1 MGKARKNFIA
11 MCNIIAIDAPSCG
24 DGSSLPVW
32 QSDVILSIIAILS
45 CGVFL
50 RNKILEQIVVK
61 YLIVSSCR
69 REPVI

>member
-1 MGKARKNFIA
+1 MAPNV
-11 MCNIIAIDAPSCG
+11 CNIIAIDAPSCG

-32 QSDVILSIIAILS
+32 LSDVILSIIANLS
-45 CGVFL
+45 CGIFL

-61 YLIVSSCR
+61 YLIMSSCL

>member
-1 MGKARKNFIA
+1 MAPNV
-11 MCNIIAIDAPSCG
+11 CNIIDIDATSCG

-45 CGVFL
+45 CGIFL

>member
-1 MGKARKNFIA
+1 MKNTFHLQIDD
-11 MCNIIAIDAPSCG
+11 CNIKAIDAPSCG

-32 QSDVILSIIAILS
+32 LSDVILSIIANLS
-45 CGVFL
+45 CGIFL
-50 RNKILEQIVVK
+50 RNNILEQIVVK

>member
-1 MGKARKNFIA
+1 MQPSVRC
-11 MCNIIAIDAPSCG
+11 CNIIAIDAPSCG

-45 CGVFL
+45 CGIFL